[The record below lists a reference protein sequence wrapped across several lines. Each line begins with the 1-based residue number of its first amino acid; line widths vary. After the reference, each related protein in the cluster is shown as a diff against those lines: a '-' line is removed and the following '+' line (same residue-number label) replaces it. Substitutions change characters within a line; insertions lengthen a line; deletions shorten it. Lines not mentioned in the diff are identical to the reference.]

1 MPQTTAI
8 EEETVP
14 ASSTQE
20 STRAEKISEVMETAR
35 SGIFLSPEGF
45 IMMSTAMIVDILEL
59 FIPFEPFDPID
70 IFALIFF
77 GAWMVFRAMLGGR
90 KPEIRVPEK
99 AKKAAAAVQ
108 KATKWAKRLKWL
120 RPLLFILEM
129 IPLVGA
135 APFWV
140 VAVYLELKHG

>member
-1 MPQTTAI
+1 MPQATAI
-8 EEETVP
+8 EEETAPV
-14 ASSTQE
+14 SSTEENTQ
-20 STRAEKISEVMETAR
+20 AEKFSEIMETAR
-35 SGIFLSPEGF
+35 AGIFLSPEGF
-45 IMMSTAMIVDILEL
+45 IMMSTAMVVDILEL
-59 FIPFEPFDPID
+59 FIPFEPFDPVD
-70 IFALIFF
+70 IFAFVFF
-77 GAWMVFRAMLGGR
+77 GAWMVFRSMLKGEKIGE
-90 KPEIRVPEK
+90 KKVP
-99 AKKAAAAVQ
+99 KKAAAAVQ

>member
-1 MPQTTAI
+1 MPQATAI
-8 EEETVP
+8 EEETAPV
-14 ASSTQE
+14 SSTEENTQ
-20 STRAEKISEVMETAR
+20 AEKFSEIMETAR
-35 SGIFLSPEGF
+35 AGIFLSPEGF
-45 IMMSTAMIVDILEL
+45 IMMSTAMVVDILEL
-59 FIPFEPFDPID
+59 FIPFEPFDPVD
-70 IFALIFF
+70 IFALVFF
-77 GAWMVFRAMLGGR
+77 GAWMVFRAMLKGE
-90 KPEIRVPEK
+90 KPEVRVS
-99 AKKAAAAVQ
+99 KKAAAAVQ

>member
-8 EEETVP
+8 EEEAAP

-20 STRAEKISEVMETAR
+20 STRAERISEVMETAR
-35 SGIFLSPEGF
+35 AGIFLSPEGF
-45 IMMSTAMIVDILEL
+45 IMMSTAMVVDILEL
-59 FIPFEPFDPID
+59 FIPFEPIDPVD
-70 IFALIFF
+70 IFALVFF
-77 GAWMVFRAMLGGR
+77 GAWMVFRAMLKGR
-90 KPEIRVPEK
+90 KPEVRVS
-99 AKKAAAAVQ
+99 KKAMAAVQ
-108 KATKWAKRLKWL
+108 KAAKWAKRLKWL